1 MVACFI
7 LRTPRKMISPQPGD
21 FYRIIC
27 YICGMENNND
37 ISGDLRDLAEKNP
50 CIKFVIDNY
59 GLLCRA
65 HRGKIVLVLEH
76 EYDFLSVPA
85 YVSRTFDSMIEAV
98 QLMNALRMSNVPYAL
113 KECNGGEITDNLFF
127 SPACRTRS

>member
-37 ISGDLRDLAEKNP
+37 ISGALRDLAEKNP

-59 GLLCRA
+59 DMLCIA
-65 HRGKIVLVLEH
+65 HSGKVVMTVNSCLPGIGPEARV
-76 EYDFLSVPA
+76 A
-85 YVSRTFDSMIEAV
+85 KTFDSIVDAMMYADAIA
-98 QLMNALRMSNVPYAL
+98 MDKIPYAL
-113 KECNGGEITDNLFF
+113 KECNGGDAMNNLIY
-127 SPACRTRS
+127 SIGCKGV